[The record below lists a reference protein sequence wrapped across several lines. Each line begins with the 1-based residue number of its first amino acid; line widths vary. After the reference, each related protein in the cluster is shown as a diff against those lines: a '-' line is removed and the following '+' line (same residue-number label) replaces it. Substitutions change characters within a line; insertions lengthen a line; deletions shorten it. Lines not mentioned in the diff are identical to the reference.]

1 MAHVVMML
9 LSLLAAV
16 PGAKPIRLSLT
27 PPPPP
32 PAYVAPAPPP
42 ARSSSAI
49 PAWLRFDPNRAPA
62 RVLKSHRGH
71 VLAHGHPR
79 RCR

>member
-9 LSLLAAV
+9 LPLLAAM

-49 PAWLRFDPNRAPA
+49 PSWLRFDPNRAPA
-62 RVLKSHRGH
+62 RVLNRHRGH
-71 VLAHGHPR
+71 VLAHGHAR
-79 RCR
+79 RGR